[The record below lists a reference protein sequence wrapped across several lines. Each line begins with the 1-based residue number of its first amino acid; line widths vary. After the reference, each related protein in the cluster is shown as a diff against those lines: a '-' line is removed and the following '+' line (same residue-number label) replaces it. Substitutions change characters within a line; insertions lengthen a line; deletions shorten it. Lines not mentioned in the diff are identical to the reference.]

1 MNISNLLRILTFVI
15 CIKLGY
21 FAIVPFAI
29 KQPYNDNNTPL
40 YRYKAV
46 DAFAQDVQIKDTV
59 PVNTTKKLQEIQKR
73 EDALAKKEAELR
85 ALEKTINT
93 KLQTIETTQSKVTQL
108 LEDLKR
114 LKDERFKHLID
125 VYSNMKPQQAA
136 SVLQTVDSAIAV
148 KILAG
153 MKGKK
158 AGEILSFIEAQKAAQ
173 FSEALTRIQ
182 LQ

>member
-1 MNISNLLRILTFVI
+1 MI

-21 FAIVPFAI
+21 FAILPFTSEHR
-29 KQPYNDNNTPL
+29 NDNNTPL

-46 DAFAQDVQIKDTV
+46 DAFAQDVQKKDKDIV
-59 PVNTTKKLQEIQKR
+59 PINTTKKLQEIQKR